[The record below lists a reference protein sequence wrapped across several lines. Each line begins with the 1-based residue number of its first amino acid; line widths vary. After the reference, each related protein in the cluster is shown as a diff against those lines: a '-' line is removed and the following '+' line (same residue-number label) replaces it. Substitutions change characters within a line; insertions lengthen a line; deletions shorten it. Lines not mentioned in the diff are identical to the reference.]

1 EQLTEA
7 TGGTMSRS
15 NDLAAGLDRMAIDL
29 SAYYLL
35 GYQPEPAAAGKWHK
49 LEVRVNRPGV
59 EVRARRGYRAG
70 PPTVERAPD
79 KKSPRR
85 AWQDLV
91 TASAA
96 TGARDI
102 LPVRLAASLQA
113 PDGAGKAHVQ
123 MVMEVDGS
131 RLRLEEAPEG
141 AKAAL
146 ELTVLAVARDRPT
159 VVPLG
164 ETINVALTSK
174 KGAEWWTFV
183 REVRLPPG
191 VAQIRATVRDKAGVA
206 AGTVTARIEV
216 PDLEAPYLGTPLL
229 TDRTQPPLVR
239 GDAPRLVPTA
249 RRRFTQGRPL
259 HCQYEVFGFGGRD
272 MPGVPQVA
280 GGYTLQAADGRVIE
294 TVAPTLIGTD
304 GHRVVRRISLPTA
317 RLEPGAYEI
326 LFDVQDRLAQRAF
339 AGREAFVIEAET
351 PPTP

>member
-1 EQLTEA
+1 
-7 TGGTMSRS
+7 M
-15 NDLAAGLDRMAIDL
+15 
-29 SAYYLL
+29 
-35 GYQPEPAAAGKWHK
+35 
-49 LEVRVNRPGV
+49 
-59 EVRARRGYRAG
+59 
-70 PPTVERAPD
+70 
-79 KKSPRR
+79 
-85 AWQDLV
+85 
-91 TASAA
+91 
-96 TGARDI
+96 
-102 LPVRLAASLQA
+102 AASLQA
-113 PDGAGKAHVQ
+113 PDAGKARVQ

-131 RLRLEEAPEG
+131 RVRLEEAPEG

-146 ELTVLAVARDRPT
+146 DLTILAVARDHPT

-191 VAQIRATVRDKAGVA
+191 VAQIRATVRDQAGAA

-216 PDLEAPYLGTPLL
+216 PDVEAPYLGTPLL

-272 MPGVPQVA
+272 LPGVPQVA

-294 TVAPTLIGTD
+294 MVPPTLIGTD

-326 LFDVQDRLAQRAF
+326 LFDVQDRLAHRTFSA
-339 AGREAFVIEAET
+339 REAFVIEPET
-351 PPTP
+351 PAASLRPLLQRAFVDGSTIGVRTSRGQRKRP